1 MGFFDNQERTSGLQ
15 AVKATPPQPVQ
26 EIVMVVEYFDKTIE
40 NFSVTANLEELKR
53 MVSNSFRTGVS
64 INFPSANPP
73 FSINPRWVKKVIYQA
88 KQETTS
94 EG

>member
-1 MGFFDNQERTSGLQ
+1 MGFFNNLERMNGLQ
-15 AVKATPPQPVQ
+15 AAKATPPQPVQ

>member
-40 NFSVTANLEELKR
+40 NFSVTANLEELKKH
-53 MVSNSFRTGVS
+53 S
-64 INFPSANPP
+64 IKFIWDRSEYQ
-73 FSINPRWVKKVIYQA
+73 FSISESTVFYQSSMDKEG
-88 KQETTS
+88 KQT
-94 EG
+94 

>member
-15 AVKATPPQPVQ
+15 AVKVTPPQSVQ

-40 NFSVTANLEELKR
+40 NFSVTSNLEELKR

>member
-1 MGFFDNQERTSGLQ
+1 MGFFNNQESMNGIQ
-15 AVKATPPQPVQ
+15 AAKVTPPQPLQ
-26 EIVMVVEYFDKTIE
+26 EIEMIVEYFDKTVE
-40 NFSVTANLEELKR
+40 RFSVTSNLEELKR

-64 INFPSANPP
+64 INFPSANPL

>member
-1 MGFFDNQERTSGLQ
+1 MGFFNNLERMNGLQ
-15 AVKATPPQPVQ
+15 AAKATPPQPLQ
-26 EIVMVVEYFDKTIE
+26 EIEMIVEYFDKTVE
-40 NFSVTANLEELKR
+40 RFSVTSNLEELKR

-88 KQETTS
+88 KQEMTS